1 MLQTEI
7 VTVICDRKQ
16 LKKLVDLSSQF
27 ESLKHVVYMEDKD
40 DTSEPSLTG
49 KSSDWVVE
57 SFSRVEKLGQQSLLA
72 PDMPKPG
79 DLAVIMYTSGSTGMP
94 KVVNTSLPMFR
105 GFQCRVLFLDE
116 VFQCREFSMLRNLRF
131 LFFVI
136 LLSYLVFLSLHS
148 SASALSGS

>member
-1 MLQTEI
+1 
-7 VTVICDRKQ
+7 
-16 LKKLVDLSSQF
+16 
-27 ESLKHVVYMEDKD
+27 MEDKD

-105 GFQCRVLFLDE
+105 GF
-116 VFQCREFSMLRNLRF
+116 
-131 LFFVI
+131 
-136 LLSYLVFLSLHS
+136 
-148 SASALSGS
+148 